1 MCLSYFC
8 GYIQLP
14 MAFNRIPLKPVLSIL
29 LLSFP
34 FLLHAQLDR
43 TSVQP
48 LLQKHIR
55 ILASDSF
62 GGREPGTP
70 GEVLAMN
77 YIRAEF
83 VAIGLEPKGSEGYFQ
98 PFKFT
103 KSVRAGDACKLRIGR
118 RALTSGTEF
127 HPLAYSANASA
138 SGKSVRV
145 GYGIT
150 ATTMGHDDYKDL
162 KGLQGKIFLI
172 DASTPDKAGPHSRFA
187 PVADLRTRIDSA
199 IAKGAAGIVF
209 YSTDSTLKVPELSN
223 RIRVSPSTVPVLY
236 LHAEH
241 NGLLNEEGTL
251 IDMQAE
257 IVSDEATAHN
267 VMGYLDNK
275 ASTTIVIGA
284 HYDHLGHGGEES
296 LYRGEPAVHNGA
308 DDNASGVAGVIELAR
323 YLKSKGP
330 KSNNYLFMAF
340 SGEEKGLLGS
350 AHFTRNSTLNLQSV
364 NYMLNMDMIGRLKT
378 EEPVL
383 LVNGVGTS
391 DAWKITMEYIK
402 PSSFTVKT
410 TESGIGP
417 SDHTSFYLKDI
428 PALHFF
434 SGTHNDY
441 HKPSDDEEL
450 INYKGELD
458 ILDYMIT
465 LMGSLDD
472 KGKIAFTRT
481 KEENNENTPRFK
493 VTLGVIPDYGFE
505 GEGMRIDGVSDGK
518 PASKAGLKAGDV
530 VRQIGPVKV
539 TDMMSYM
546 KALGQFSKGEK
557 AQVGILRGKEEM
569 QVEVEF

>member
-1 MCLSYFC
+1 
-8 GYIQLP
+8 
-14 MAFNRIPLKPVLSIL
+14 MAFNRVDLKTLLSICL
-29 LLSFP
+29 LGIP

-43 TSVQP
+43 ERIQP

-70 GEVLAMN
+70 GEILAMN
-77 YIRAEF
+77 YIRGEF
-83 VAIGLEPKGSEGYFQ
+83 EAIGLEPKGNEGYFQ
-98 PFKFT
+98 EFRFT
-103 KSVRAGDACKLRIGR
+103 KNIRAGESCRLNIGKTKLKPGDD
-118 RALTSGTEF
+118 F
-127 HPLAYSANASA
+127 HPLPYSANAKA
-138 SGKSVRV
+138 SGQTARV

-150 ATTMGHDDYKDL
+150 ATTMGHDDYKDR
-162 KGLQGKIFLI
+162 KDLQGKIFLI
-172 DASTPDKAGPHSRFA
+172 DASTPDRGGPHSRFA
-187 PVADLRTRIDSA
+187 PVADLRSRIDSA
-199 IAKGAAGIVF
+199 IAKGATGIVF
-209 YSTDSTLKVPELSN
+209 YSTDSTLKAPELSN

-236 LHAEH
+236 LHAER
-241 NGLLNEEGTL
+241 NGLLSQDGIHIE
-251 IDMQAE
+251 MHAE
-257 IVSDEATAHN
+257 IVREEAIAHN
-267 VMGYLDNK
+267 VIGFLDNK
-275 ASTTIVIGA
+275 ASSTIVIGA

-296 LYRGEPAVHNGA
+296 LYRGEPAIHNGA

-330 KSNNYLFMAF
+330 RGNNYLFLAF

-350 AHFTRNSTLNLQSV
+350 AHFTRNSTLDLGRM

-402 PSSFTVKT
+402 PASFSVKT

-441 HKPSDDEEL
+441 HKPSDDEHL
-450 INYKGELD
+450 INYTGQLD
-458 ILDYMIT
+458 IMDYMIA
-465 LMGSLDD
+465 LIGRLDD
-472 KGKIAFTRT
+472 KGKIAFTKT

-518 PASKAGLKAGDV
+518 PAAKAGLKAGDV

-569 QVEVEF
+569 QVEVVF

>member
-1 MCLSYFC
+1 
-8 GYIQLP
+8 
-14 MAFNRIPLKPVLSIL
+14 MAFYRVHLKT
-29 LLSFP
+29 LLSLCLLSLP

-43 TSVQP
+43 ERIQP

-70 GEVLAMN
+70 GEILAMN

-103 KSVRAGDACKLRIGR
+103 KSVRAGEACKLRIGR
-118 RALTSGTEF
+118 RALTAGSEF

-150 ATTMGHDDYKDL
+150 ATTMGQDDYKDL

-236 LHAEH
+236 LNAEH
-241 NGLLNEEGTL
+241 NGLLNEDGVL

-257 IVSDEATAHN
+257 IVRDEATAHN

-275 ASTTIVIGA
+275 ASTTVVIGA

-323 YLKSKGP
+323 YLKAKGP

-364 NYMLNMDMIGRLKT
+364 NYMLNMDMIGRLKS

-441 HKPSDDEEL
+441 HKPSDDEQL

-518 PASKAGLKAGDV
+518 PAAKAGLKAGDV

-569 QVEVEF
+569 QVEVVF